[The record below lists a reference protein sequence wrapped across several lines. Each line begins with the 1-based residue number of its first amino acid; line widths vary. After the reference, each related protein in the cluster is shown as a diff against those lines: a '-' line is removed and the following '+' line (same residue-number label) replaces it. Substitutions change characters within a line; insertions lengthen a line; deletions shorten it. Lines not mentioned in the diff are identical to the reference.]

1 MNGEPSNLADTRCS
15 RPLQQELADPTQ
27 GASAWSCCEHAREAP
42 GMARAPATGAHHP
55 GLPSEALEAAPAT
68 RPHCLLLEAKIA
80 ARSAVTAVSKHF
92 KQTPWNGLL
101 SWTTASPRSD
111 GEGPYLNQTPT
122 STLHAVHLLA
132 SLVLTAHS
140 VPGKTMTEIVQDSST
155 CFSATSCPGVPISL
169 LQFLPGAES
178 SLCLHISEL
187 SRCGRRLG
195 CKLFSLTSRHLRVCT
210 FSSEA
215 HRWKLS
221 PESLLTGLCDAAIC
235 DTAHSHK
242 LDQV

>member
-1 MNGEPSNLADTRCS
+1 MVNGEPSDLANTPCS

-42 GMARAPATGAHHP
+42 ATGAHHP

-68 RPHCLLLEAKIA
+68 RPHCLILEAKIA
-80 ARSAVTAVSKHF
+80 ASPISSNSHE
-92 KQTPWNGLL
+92 QTFQANTLKWLLL
-101 SWTTASPRSD
+101 SWTAASPRSD
-111 GEGPYLNQTPT
+111 GEGPYLKQTPT
-122 STLHAVHLLA
+122 STLHTVHLLA
-132 SLVLTAHS
+132 SLVLTARS
-140 VPGKTMTEIVQDSST
+140 VPGKTMTEIVQESSI
-155 CFSATSCPGVPISL
+155 CFSATSCAGVPISL

-178 SLCLHISEL
+178 SLCFHISEL
-187 SRCGRRLG
+187 LRCGRRLG
-195 CKLFSLTSRHLRVCT
+195 RKLFSLTSHHLGVCT

-221 PESLLTGLCDAAIC
+221 PESLLTGLCNAAIC